1 MGTVLVE
8 IPVDEATAK
17 TLADPAMRRSA
28 GLLLRHMATPIE
40 GADPLATLL
49 RAAYNE
55 APAPALTPAAV
66 GPIGMDQEE
75 TALLCRHCL
84 RRVDQISPQEARHA
98 R

>member
-1 MGTVLVE
+1 LGTVLVE

-55 APAPALTPAAV
+55 APAPALTEEQVAEELATWKKERAARS
-66 GPIGMDQEE
+66 E
-75 TALLCRHCL
+75 
-84 RRVDQISPQEARHA
+84 
-98 R
+98 